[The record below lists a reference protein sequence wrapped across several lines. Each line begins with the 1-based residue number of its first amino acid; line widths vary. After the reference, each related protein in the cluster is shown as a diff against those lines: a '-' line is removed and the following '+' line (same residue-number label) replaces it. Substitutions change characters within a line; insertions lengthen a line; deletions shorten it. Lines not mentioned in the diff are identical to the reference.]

1 MIIQENTII
10 HGDSLTVLRQME
22 PESVDAIITDPPY
35 GINYVSQTASIK
47 NDKSPFIWF
56 LYDAFR
62 VLKSGEAGRGG
73 LICFTRWDVEQTFID
88 AMKIA
93 GFNVKSEVIWDK
105 VYHGMGDTKAA
116 FAPSHENIVF
126 AVKGKYSFP
135 GSRPKDLVTFPKI
148 NSSKMV
154 HPTEK
159 PVGLLANLISS
170 VTKPGDLILDPFDS
184 DDVTHFNA
192 RGVYALL
199 YGREDV
205 RLSAGD
211 GDALRWLPQRAGK
224 DFREKVAAIWDD
236 ARVSGFLTAELTG
249 DKSAMD
255 DGDYLAMQE
264 TGLAHLFAVSG
275 LHCAFLV
282 TLLALLIS
290 RRQRLLCAVT
300 IPLLLFYM
308 VMVGMSPS
316 VVRACIM
323 QIFLLIAPLFR
334 RGSDP
339 LTSLAAAL
347 LVILLCNPF
356 AAASVSLQ
364 LSFSATLGM
373 VLLSP
378 RLYKLLTGWYK
389 GKCRPLRTALCF
401 VAANLSAT
409 LSAVVFTAPLTAWYF
424 RIFVLVAPLS
434 SLLAVPAAGWSF
446 MAAFVTVLLG
456 FVWLPLASLLGW
468 ISWALVRYILWIAN
482 GMMSWRYH
490 AVYFTN
496 PYLIYWLLFL
506 YAAFIGCAATPDGKR
521 KYLLA
526 SALSVLTLTAAIWV
540 NRQDYQYGVLTA
552 LTLDVGQGESVI
564 LTSDG
569 ETALVDCGSSN
580 SYKDP
585 GGLAADT
592 LHSMGVRELSA
603 VVVTHYHA
611 DHTNG
616 LYEVL
621 RRIPVQTIYL
631 PDIED
636 EYGVRERLVSLAEE
650 KGAQVTYVTKETADT
665 LGDTV
670 LTIYPPVQSGGDL
683 NELGLTALA
692 SAGDFDLLITGDM
705 SGSTEKKLVETYALP
720 DIEVLVV
727 SHHGSRYSSNIRFLK
742 SVTPEAA
749 VISVGDN
756 NYGHPSEETLQR
768 LLAVGAD
775 IWRTDQ
781 QGTIRITVNGG

>member
-1 MIIQENTII
+1 M
-10 HGDSLTVLRQME
+10 
-22 PESVDAIITDPPY
+22 
-35 GINYVSQTASIK
+35 
-47 NDKSPFIWF
+47 
-56 LYDAFR
+56 R
-62 VLKSGEAGRGG
+62 VLATIGFSFSAGVFLAALLPWNGWQLYAAGGVLLLALAWLFAARKQKYFRRGLLILLPLAVSLAYFAGYDHLVRQPIENRCGAASDFTATVCDWPQATERGARVTVELEGYHRARAVLYGEAELLAARP
-73 LICFTRWDVEQTFID
+73 
-88 AMKIA
+88 
-93 GFNVKSEVIWDK
+93 
-105 VYHGMGDTKAA
+105 GDTVTGTAQWQSAA
-116 FAPSHENIVF
+116 H
-126 AVKGKYSFP
+126 
-135 GSRPKDLVTFPKI
+135 
-148 NSSKMV
+148 
-154 HPTEK
+154 
-159 PVGLLANLISS
+159 
-170 VTKPGDLILDPFDS
+170 FDS

-224 DFREKVAAIWDD
+224 AFREKVAAIWDD

-496 PYLIYWLLFL
+496 PYLVYWLLFL

-564 LTSDG
+564 LTSGG

>member
-1 MIIQENTII
+1 M
-10 HGDSLTVLRQME
+10 
-22 PESVDAIITDPPY
+22 
-35 GINYVSQTASIK
+35 
-47 NDKSPFIWF
+47 
-56 LYDAFR
+56 R
-62 VLKSGEAGRGG
+62 VLATIGFSFSAGVFLAALLPWNGWQLYAAGGVLLLALAWLFAARKQKYFRRGLLILLPLAVSLAYFAGYDHLVRQPIENRCGAASDFTATVCDWPQATERGARVTVELEGYHRARAVLYGEAELLAARP
-73 LICFTRWDVEQTFID
+73 
-88 AMKIA
+88 
-93 GFNVKSEVIWDK
+93 
-105 VYHGMGDTKAA
+105 GDTVTGTAQWQSAA
-116 FAPSHENIVF
+116 H
-126 AVKGKYSFP
+126 
-135 GSRPKDLVTFPKI
+135 
-148 NSSKMV
+148 
-154 HPTEK
+154 
-159 PVGLLANLISS
+159 
-170 VTKPGDLILDPFDS
+170 FDS

-224 DFREKVAAIWDD
+224 AFREKVAAIWDD

-409 LSAVVFTAPLTAWYF
+409 LSAVVFTVPLTAWYF

-456 FVWLPLASLLGW
+456 FVWLPLVRLLGW
-468 ISWALVRYILWIAN
+468 ISWVLVRYILWIAN

-521 KYLLA
+521 KYLLV

-564 LTSDG
+564 LTSGG

-720 DIEVLVV
+720 DIEVLAV

-742 SVTPEAA
+742 AVTPEAA

>member
-1 MIIQENTII
+1 MELEGY
-10 HGDSLTVLRQME
+10 HRARAVL
-22 PESVDAIITDPPY
+22 Y
-35 GINYVSQTASIK
+35 
-47 NDKSPFIWF
+47 
-56 LYDAFR
+56 
-62 VLKSGEAGRGG
+62 GEAELLAARP
-73 LICFTRWDVEQTFID
+73 
-88 AMKIA
+88 
-93 GFNVKSEVIWDK
+93 
-105 VYHGMGDTKAA
+105 GDTVTGTAQWQSAA
-116 FAPSHENIVF
+116 H
-126 AVKGKYSFP
+126 
-135 GSRPKDLVTFPKI
+135 
-148 NSSKMV
+148 
-154 HPTEK
+154 
-159 PVGLLANLISS
+159 
-170 VTKPGDLILDPFDS
+170 FDS

-224 DFREKVAAIWDD
+224 AFREKVAAIWDD
-236 ARVSGFLTAELTG
+236 PRVSGFLTAELTG

-564 LTSDG
+564 LTSGG

-742 SVTPEAA
+742 AVMPEAA

>member
-1 MIIQENTII
+1 M
-10 HGDSLTVLRQME
+10 
-22 PESVDAIITDPPY
+22 
-35 GINYVSQTASIK
+35 
-47 NDKSPFIWF
+47 
-56 LYDAFR
+56 R
-62 VLKSGEAGRGG
+62 VLATIGFSFSAGVFLAALLPWNGWQLYAAGGILLLALAWLFAARKQKYFRRGLLILLPLAVSLAYFAGYDHLVRQPIEDRCGAASDFAATVCDWPQATERGARVTVELEGYHRARAVLYGEAELLAARP
-73 LICFTRWDVEQTFID
+73 
-88 AMKIA
+88 
-93 GFNVKSEVIWDK
+93 
-105 VYHGMGDTKAA
+105 GDTVAGTAQWQSAA
-116 FAPSHENIVF
+116 H
-126 AVKGKYSFP
+126 
-135 GSRPKDLVTFPKI
+135 
-148 NSSKMV
+148 
-154 HPTEK
+154 
-159 PVGLLANLISS
+159 
-170 VTKPGDLILDPFDS
+170 FDS

-224 DFREKVAAIWDD
+224 AFREKVAAIWDD
-236 ARVSGFLTAELTG
+236 PRVSGFLTAELTG

-378 RLYKLLTGWYK
+378 RLYKLLAGWYK
-389 GKCRPLRTALCF
+389 GKCRPLRAALCF

-468 ISWALVRYILWIAN
+468 ISWVLVRYILWIAN

-564 LTSDG
+564 LTSGG

-720 DIEVLVV
+720 NIEVLVV

-742 SVTPEAA
+742 AVTPEAA

>member
-1 MIIQENTII
+1 M
-10 HGDSLTVLRQME
+10 
-22 PESVDAIITDPPY
+22 
-35 GINYVSQTASIK
+35 
-47 NDKSPFIWF
+47 
-56 LYDAFR
+56 R
-62 VLKSGEAGRGG
+62 VLATIGFSFSAGVFLAALLPWNGWQLYAAGGVLLLALAWLFAARKQKYFRRGLLILLPLAVSLAYFAGYDHMVRQPIENRCGAASDFTATVCDWPQATERGARVTVELEGYRWARAVLYGEAELLAARP
-73 LICFTRWDVEQTFID
+73 
-88 AMKIA
+88 
-93 GFNVKSEVIWDK
+93 
-105 VYHGMGDTKAA
+105 GDTVTGTAQWQSAA
-116 FAPSHENIVF
+116 H
-126 AVKGKYSFP
+126 
-135 GSRPKDLVTFPKI
+135 
-148 NSSKMV
+148 
-154 HPTEK
+154 
-159 PVGLLANLISS
+159 
-170 VTKPGDLILDPFDS
+170 FDS

-224 DFREKVAAIWDD
+224 AFREKVAAIWDD

-389 GKCRPLRTALCF
+389 GKCRPLRAALCF

-446 MAAFVTVLLG
+446 MAAFVTALLG

-496 PYLIYWLLFL
+496 PYLVYWLLFL

-564 LTSDG
+564 LTSGG

-742 SVTPEAA
+742 SVMPEAA

-768 LLAVGAD
+768 LLVVGAD

>member
-1 MIIQENTII
+1 M
-10 HGDSLTVLRQME
+10 
-22 PESVDAIITDPPY
+22 Y
-35 GINYVSQTASIK
+35 
-47 NDKSPFIWF
+47 
-56 LYDAFR
+56 
-62 VLKSGEAGRGG
+62 GEAELLAARP
-73 LICFTRWDVEQTFID
+73 
-88 AMKIA
+88 
-93 GFNVKSEVIWDK
+93 
-105 VYHGMGDTKAA
+105 GDTVTGTAQWQ
-116 FAPSHENIVF
+116 S
-126 AVKGKYSFP
+126 AV
-135 GSRPKDLVTFPKI
+135 
-148 NSSKMV
+148 
-154 HPTEK
+154 H
-159 PVGLLANLISS
+159 
-170 VTKPGDLILDPFDS
+170 FDS

-224 DFREKVAAIWDD
+224 AFREKVAAIWDD
-236 ARVSGFLTAELTG
+236 PRVSGFLTAELTG

-456 FVWLPLASLLGW
+456 FVWLPLVRLLGW
-468 ISWALVRYILWIAN
+468 ISWVLVRYILWIAN

-521 KYLLA
+521 KYLLV

-564 LTSDG
+564 LTSGG

-720 DIEVLVV
+720 DIEVLAV

-742 SVTPEAA
+742 AVTPEAA

>member
-1 MIIQENTII
+1 M
-10 HGDSLTVLRQME
+10 
-22 PESVDAIITDPPY
+22 
-35 GINYVSQTASIK
+35 
-47 NDKSPFIWF
+47 
-56 LYDAFR
+56 R
-62 VLKSGEAGRGG
+62 VLATIGFSFSAGVFLAALLPWNGWQLYAAGGVLLLALAWLFAARKQKYFRRGLLILLPLAVSLAYFAGYDHLVRQPIENRCGAASDFTATVCDWPQATERGARVTVELEGYHRARAVLYGEAELLAARP
-73 LICFTRWDVEQTFID
+73 
-88 AMKIA
+88 
-93 GFNVKSEVIWDK
+93 
-105 VYHGMGDTKAA
+105 GDTVTGTAQWQ
-116 FAPSHENIVF
+116 S
-126 AVKGKYSFP
+126 AVHF
-135 GSRPKDLVTFPKI
+135 
-148 NSSKMV
+148 N
-154 HPTEK
+154 
-159 PVGLLANLISS
+159 
-170 VTKPGDLILDPFDS
+170 S

-224 DFREKVAAIWDD
+224 AFREKVVAIWDD

-521 KYLLA
+521 KYLLV

-564 LTSDG
+564 LTSGG

-621 RRIPVQTIYL
+621 RRIPVQTVYL

>member
-1 MIIQENTII
+1 M
-10 HGDSLTVLRQME
+10 
-22 PESVDAIITDPPY
+22 
-35 GINYVSQTASIK
+35 
-47 NDKSPFIWF
+47 
-56 LYDAFR
+56 R
-62 VLKSGEAGRGG
+62 VLATIGFSFSAGVFLAALLPWTGWQLYAAGGVLLLALAWLFAARKQKYFRRGLLILLPLAVSLAYFAGYDHLVRQPIENRCGAASDFAATVCDWPQATERGAKITVELEGYHRARAVLYGEAELLAARP
-73 LICFTRWDVEQTFID
+73 
-88 AMKIA
+88 
-93 GFNVKSEVIWDK
+93 
-105 VYHGMGDTKAA
+105 GDTVTGTAQWQ
-116 FAPSHENIVF
+116 S
-126 AVKGKYSFP
+126 AVHF
-135 GSRPKDLVTFPKI
+135 
-148 NSSKMV
+148 N
-154 HPTEK
+154 
-159 PVGLLANLISS
+159 
-170 VTKPGDLILDPFDS
+170 S

-224 DFREKVAAIWDD
+224 AFREKVAAIWDD

-564 LTSDG
+564 LTSGG

-621 RRIPVQTIYL
+621 RRIPVQTVYL

>member
-1 MIIQENTII
+1 MRILATIGFSFSAGVFLAALLPWNGWQLYAAGGVLLLALAWLFAARKQKYFRRGLLILLPLAVSLAYFAGYDHLVRQPIENRCGAASDFTA
-10 HGDSLTVLRQME
+10 TVCDWPQATERGARVTVELEGYHRARA
-22 PESVDAIITDPPY
+22 V
-35 GINYVSQTASIK
+35 
-47 NDKSPFIWF
+47 
-56 LYDAFR
+56 LY
-62 VLKSGEAGRGG
+62 GEAELLAARP
-73 LICFTRWDVEQTFID
+73 
-88 AMKIA
+88 
-93 GFNVKSEVIWDK
+93 
-105 VYHGMGDTKAA
+105 GDTVTGTAQWQSAA
-116 FAPSHENIVF
+116 H
-126 AVKGKYSFP
+126 
-135 GSRPKDLVTFPKI
+135 
-148 NSSKMV
+148 
-154 HPTEK
+154 
-159 PVGLLANLISS
+159 
-170 VTKPGDLILDPFDS
+170 FDS

-224 DFREKVAAIWDD
+224 AFREKVATIWDD

-496 PYLIYWLLFL
+496 PYLVYWLLFL

>member
-1 MIIQENTII
+1 M
-10 HGDSLTVLRQME
+10 
-22 PESVDAIITDPPY
+22 
-35 GINYVSQTASIK
+35 
-47 NDKSPFIWF
+47 
-56 LYDAFR
+56 R
-62 VLKSGEAGRGG
+62 VLATIGFSFSAGVFLAALLPWNGWQLYAAGGVLLLALAWLFAARKQKYFRRGLLILLPLAVSLAYFAGYDHLVRQPIEDRCGAASDFAATVCDWPQATERGARVTVELEGYHRARAVLYGEAELLAARP
-73 LICFTRWDVEQTFID
+73 
-88 AMKIA
+88 
-93 GFNVKSEVIWDK
+93 
-105 VYHGMGDTKAA
+105 GDTVTGTAQWQSAA
-116 FAPSHENIVF
+116 H
-126 AVKGKYSFP
+126 
-135 GSRPKDLVTFPKI
+135 
-148 NSSKMV
+148 
-154 HPTEK
+154 
-159 PVGLLANLISS
+159 
-170 VTKPGDLILDPFDS
+170 FDS

-192 RGVYALL
+192 WGVYALL

-224 DFREKVAAIWDD
+224 AFREKVAAIWDD
-236 ARVSGFLTAELTG
+236 PRVSGFLTAELTG

-389 GKCRPLRTALCF
+389 GKCRPLRAALCF

-564 LTSDG
+564 LTSGG

-665 LGDTV
+665 LGDTI

-742 SVTPEAA
+742 AVTPEAA

-768 LLAVGAD
+768 LLAIGAD

>member
-1 MIIQENTII
+1 M
-10 HGDSLTVLRQME
+10 
-22 PESVDAIITDPPY
+22 
-35 GINYVSQTASIK
+35 
-47 NDKSPFIWF
+47 
-56 LYDAFR
+56 R
-62 VLKSGEAGRGG
+62 VLATIGFSFSAGVFLAALLPWNGWQLYAAGGVLLLALAWLFAARKQKYFRRGLLLLLPLAVSLAYFAGYDHLVRQPIEDRCGAASDFTATVCDWPQATERGARVTVELEGYHRARAVLYGEAELLAARP
-73 LICFTRWDVEQTFID
+73 
-88 AMKIA
+88 
-93 GFNVKSEVIWDK
+93 
-105 VYHGMGDTKAA
+105 GDTVTGTAQWQSAA
-116 FAPSHENIVF
+116 H
-126 AVKGKYSFP
+126 
-135 GSRPKDLVTFPKI
+135 
-148 NSSKMV
+148 
-154 HPTEK
+154 
-159 PVGLLANLISS
+159 
-170 VTKPGDLILDPFDS
+170 FDS

-224 DFREKVAAIWDD
+224 AFREKVAAIWDD
-236 ARVSGFLTAELTG
+236 PRVSGFLTAELTG

-564 LTSDG
+564 LTSGG

-636 EYGVRERLVSLAEE
+636 EYGVRERLVSLADE

>member
-1 MIIQENTII
+1 M
-10 HGDSLTVLRQME
+10 
-22 PESVDAIITDPPY
+22 
-35 GINYVSQTASIK
+35 
-47 NDKSPFIWF
+47 
-56 LYDAFR
+56 R
-62 VLKSGEAGRGG
+62 VLATIGFSFSAGVFLAALLPWNGWQLYAAGGVLLLALAWLFAARKQKYFRRGLLILLPLAVSLAYFAGYDHMVRQPIEDRCGAASDFAATVCDWPQATERGAKVTVELEGYHRARAVLYGEAELLAARP
-73 LICFTRWDVEQTFID
+73 
-88 AMKIA
+88 
-93 GFNVKSEVIWDK
+93 
-105 VYHGMGDTKAA
+105 GDTVTGTAQWQSAA
-116 FAPSHENIVF
+116 H
-126 AVKGKYSFP
+126 
-135 GSRPKDLVTFPKI
+135 
-148 NSSKMV
+148 
-154 HPTEK
+154 
-159 PVGLLANLISS
+159 
-170 VTKPGDLILDPFDS
+170 FDS

-224 DFREKVAAIWDD
+224 AFREKVAAIWDD
-236 ARVSGFLTAELTG
+236 PRVSGFLTAELTG

-424 RIFVLVAPLS
+424 LIFVLVAPLS

-564 LTSDG
+564 LTSGG

-621 RRIPVQTIYL
+621 RRIPVQTVYL

-692 SAGDFDLLITGDM
+692 STGDFDLLITGDM

-742 SVTPEAA
+742 AVTPEAA

>member
-1 MIIQENTII
+1 M
-10 HGDSLTVLRQME
+10 
-22 PESVDAIITDPPY
+22 
-35 GINYVSQTASIK
+35 
-47 NDKSPFIWF
+47 
-56 LYDAFR
+56 R
-62 VLKSGEAGRGG
+62 VLATIGFSFSAGVFLAALLPWNGWQLYAAGGILLLALAWLFAARKQKYFRRGLLILLPLAVSLAYFAGYDHLVRQPIEDRCGAASDFAATVCDWPQATERGARVTVELEGYHRARAVLYGEAELLAARP
-73 LICFTRWDVEQTFID
+73 
-88 AMKIA
+88 
-93 GFNVKSEVIWDK
+93 
-105 VYHGMGDTKAA
+105 GDTVTGTAQWQSAA
-116 FAPSHENIVF
+116 H
-126 AVKGKYSFP
+126 
-135 GSRPKDLVTFPKI
+135 
-148 NSSKMV
+148 
-154 HPTEK
+154 
-159 PVGLLANLISS
+159 
-170 VTKPGDLILDPFDS
+170 FDS

-224 DFREKVAAIWDD
+224 AFREKVAAIWDD
-236 ARVSGFLTAELTG
+236 PRVSGFLTAELTG

-378 RLYKLLTGWYK
+378 RLYKLLAGWYK
-389 GKCRPLRTALCF
+389 GKCRPLRAALCF

-468 ISWALVRYILWIAN
+468 ISWVLVRYILWIAN

-564 LTSDG
+564 LTSGG

-720 DIEVLVV
+720 NIEVLVV

-742 SVTPEAA
+742 AVTPEAA

-781 QGTIRITVNGG
+781 QGTVRITVNGG

>member
-1 MIIQENTII
+1 M
-10 HGDSLTVLRQME
+10 
-22 PESVDAIITDPPY
+22 
-35 GINYVSQTASIK
+35 
-47 NDKSPFIWF
+47 
-56 LYDAFR
+56 R
-62 VLKSGEAGRGG
+62 VLATIGFSFSAGVFLAALLPWNGWQLYAAGGVLLLALAWLFAARKQKYFRRGLLLLLPLAVSLAYFAGYDHLVRQPIEDRCGAASDFTATVCDWPQATERGARVTVELEGYHRARAVLYGEAELLAARP
-73 LICFTRWDVEQTFID
+73 
-88 AMKIA
+88 
-93 GFNVKSEVIWDK
+93 
-105 VYHGMGDTKAA
+105 GDTVTGTAQWQSAA
-116 FAPSHENIVF
+116 H
-126 AVKGKYSFP
+126 
-135 GSRPKDLVTFPKI
+135 
-148 NSSKMV
+148 
-154 HPTEK
+154 
-159 PVGLLANLISS
+159 
-170 VTKPGDLILDPFDS
+170 FDS

-224 DFREKVAAIWDD
+224 AFREKVAAIWDD
-236 ARVSGFLTAELTG
+236 PRVSGFLTAELTG

-564 LTSDG
+564 LTSGG

-621 RRIPVQTIYL
+621 HRIPVQTIYL

-742 SVTPEAA
+742 AVMPEAA

>member
-1 MIIQENTII
+1 M
-10 HGDSLTVLRQME
+10 
-22 PESVDAIITDPPY
+22 
-35 GINYVSQTASIK
+35 
-47 NDKSPFIWF
+47 
-56 LYDAFR
+56 R
-62 VLKSGEAGRGG
+62 VLATIGFSFSAGVFLAALLPWNGWQLYAAGAVTLLALAWLFAARGRKYFRRGLLLLLSLAVSLAYFVGYDHLVRQPIEDRCGAASDFAATVCDWPQATERGAKITVELEGYHRARAVLYGEAELLAARP
-73 LICFTRWDVEQTFID
+73 
-88 AMKIA
+88 
-93 GFNVKSEVIWDK
+93 
-105 VYHGMGDTKAA
+105 GDTVTGTAQWQ
-116 FAPSHENIVF
+116 S
-126 AVKGKYSFP
+126 AVHF
-135 GSRPKDLVTFPKI
+135 
-148 NSSKMV
+148 N
-154 HPTEK
+154 
-159 PVGLLANLISS
+159 
-170 VTKPGDLILDPFDS
+170 S

-211 GDALRWLPQRAGK
+211 GDALRWLPQQAGK
-224 DFREKVAAIWDD
+224 AFREKVAAIWDD
-236 ARVSGFLTAELTG
+236 PRVSGFLTAELTG

-564 LTSDG
+564 LTSGG

-585 GGLAADT
+585 GGLAADM

-621 RRIPVQTIYL
+621 RRIPVQTVYL

-742 SVTPEAA
+742 AVMPEAA

>member
-1 MIIQENTII
+1 M
-10 HGDSLTVLRQME
+10 
-22 PESVDAIITDPPY
+22 
-35 GINYVSQTASIK
+35 
-47 NDKSPFIWF
+47 
-56 LYDAFR
+56 R
-62 VLKSGEAGRGG
+62 VLATIGFSFSAGVFLAALLPWTGWQLYAAGGVLLLALAWLFAARKQKYFRRGLLILLPLVVSLAYFAGYDHLVRQPIEDRCGAASDFTATVCDWPQATERGARVTVELEGYHRARAVLYGEAELLAARP
-73 LICFTRWDVEQTFID
+73 
-88 AMKIA
+88 
-93 GFNVKSEVIWDK
+93 
-105 VYHGMGDTKAA
+105 GDTVTGTAQWQSAA
-116 FAPSHENIVF
+116 H
-126 AVKGKYSFP
+126 
-135 GSRPKDLVTFPKI
+135 
-148 NSSKMV
+148 
-154 HPTEK
+154 
-159 PVGLLANLISS
+159 
-170 VTKPGDLILDPFDS
+170 FDS

-224 DFREKVAAIWDD
+224 AFREKVAAIWDD
-236 ARVSGFLTAELTG
+236 PRVSGFLTAELTG

-389 GKCRPLRTALCF
+389 GKCRPLRAALCF

-564 LTSDG
+564 LTSGG

-665 LGDTV
+665 LGDTI

-720 DIEVLVV
+720 NIEVLVV

-742 SVTPEAA
+742 AVTPEAA

>member
-1 MIIQENTII
+1 M
-10 HGDSLTVLRQME
+10 
-22 PESVDAIITDPPY
+22 
-35 GINYVSQTASIK
+35 
-47 NDKSPFIWF
+47 
-56 LYDAFR
+56 R
-62 VLKSGEAGRGG
+62 VLATIGFSFSAGVFLAALLPWNGWQLYAAGGVLLLALAWLFAARKQKYFRRGLLILLPLAVSLAYFAGYDHLVRQPIEDRCGAASDFAATVCDWPQATERGARVTVELEGYHRARAVLYGEAELLAARP
-73 LICFTRWDVEQTFID
+73 
-88 AMKIA
+88 
-93 GFNVKSEVIWDK
+93 
-105 VYHGMGDTKAA
+105 GDTVTGTAQWQSAA
-116 FAPSHENIVF
+116 H
-126 AVKGKYSFP
+126 
-135 GSRPKDLVTFPKI
+135 
-148 NSSKMV
+148 
-154 HPTEK
+154 
-159 PVGLLANLISS
+159 
-170 VTKPGDLILDPFDS
+170 FDS

-224 DFREKVAAIWDD
+224 AFREKVAAIWDD

-255 DGDYLAMQE
+255 DGDYLGMQE

-526 SALSVLTLTAAIWV
+526 TMLSVATLTAAIWV

-564 LTSDG
+564 LTSGG

-650 KGAQVTYVTKETADT
+650 KGAQVTYVTKETADM

-692 SAGDFDLLITGDM
+692 STGDFDLLITGDM

>member
-1 MIIQENTII
+1 M
-10 HGDSLTVLRQME
+10 
-22 PESVDAIITDPPY
+22 
-35 GINYVSQTASIK
+35 
-47 NDKSPFIWF
+47 
-56 LYDAFR
+56 R
-62 VLKSGEAGRGG
+62 VLATIGFSFSAGVFLAALLPWNGWQLYAAGGVLLLALAWLFAARKQKYFRRGLLILLPLAVSLAYFAGYDHLVRQPIENRCGAASDFTATVCDWPQATERGARVTVELEGYHRARAVLYGEAELLAARP
-73 LICFTRWDVEQTFID
+73 
-88 AMKIA
+88 
-93 GFNVKSEVIWDK
+93 
-105 VYHGMGDTKAA
+105 GDTVTGTAQWQ
-116 FAPSHENIVF
+116 S
-126 AVKGKYSFP
+126 AVHF
-135 GSRPKDLVTFPKI
+135 
-148 NSSKMV
+148 N
-154 HPTEK
+154 
-159 PVGLLANLISS
+159 
-170 VTKPGDLILDPFDS
+170 S

-224 DFREKVAAIWDD
+224 AFREKVAAIWDD
-236 ARVSGFLTAELTG
+236 PRVSGFLTAELTG

-424 RIFVLVAPLS
+424 CIFVLVAPLS

-446 MAAFVTVLLG
+446 MVAFVTVLLG

-564 LTSDG
+564 LTSGG

>member
-1 MIIQENTII
+1 M
-10 HGDSLTVLRQME
+10 
-22 PESVDAIITDPPY
+22 
-35 GINYVSQTASIK
+35 
-47 NDKSPFIWF
+47 
-56 LYDAFR
+56 R
-62 VLKSGEAGRGG
+62 VLATIGFSFSAGVFLAALLPWNGWQLYAAGGVLLLALAWLFAARKQKYFRRGLLILLPLAVSLAYFAGYDHLVRQPIEDRCGAASDFAATVCDWPQATERGARVTVELEGYHRARAVLYGEAELLAARP
-73 LICFTRWDVEQTFID
+73 
-88 AMKIA
+88 
-93 GFNVKSEVIWDK
+93 
-105 VYHGMGDTKAA
+105 GDTVTGTAQWQSAA
-116 FAPSHENIVF
+116 H
-126 AVKGKYSFP
+126 
-135 GSRPKDLVTFPKI
+135 
-148 NSSKMV
+148 
-154 HPTEK
+154 
-159 PVGLLANLISS
+159 
-170 VTKPGDLILDPFDS
+170 FDS

-224 DFREKVAAIWDD
+224 AFREKVAAIWDD
-236 ARVSGFLTAELTG
+236 PRVSGFLTAELTG

-564 LTSDG
+564 LTSGG

-621 RRIPVQTIYL
+621 RRIPVQTVYL

>member
-1 MIIQENTII
+1 M
-10 HGDSLTVLRQME
+10 
-22 PESVDAIITDPPY
+22 
-35 GINYVSQTASIK
+35 
-47 NDKSPFIWF
+47 
-56 LYDAFR
+56 R
-62 VLKSGEAGRGG
+62 VLATIGFSFSAGVFLAALLPWNGWQLYAAGGVLLLALAWLFAAHKQKYFRRGLLILLSLAVSLAYFVGYDHLVRQPIEDRCGAASDFTATVCDWPQATERGARVTVELEGYHRARAVLYGEAELLAARP
-73 LICFTRWDVEQTFID
+73 
-88 AMKIA
+88 
-93 GFNVKSEVIWDK
+93 
-105 VYHGMGDTKAA
+105 GDTVTGTAQWQSAA
-116 FAPSHENIVF
+116 H
-126 AVKGKYSFP
+126 
-135 GSRPKDLVTFPKI
+135 
-148 NSSKMV
+148 
-154 HPTEK
+154 
-159 PVGLLANLISS
+159 
-170 VTKPGDLILDPFDS
+170 FDS

-224 DFREKVAAIWDD
+224 AFREKVAAIWDD

-496 PYLIYWLLFL
+496 PYLVYWLLFL

-564 LTSDG
+564 LTSGG

-692 SAGDFDLLITGDM
+692 STGDFDLLITGDM

>member
-1 MIIQENTII
+1 M
-10 HGDSLTVLRQME
+10 
-22 PESVDAIITDPPY
+22 
-35 GINYVSQTASIK
+35 
-47 NDKSPFIWF
+47 
-56 LYDAFR
+56 R
-62 VLKSGEAGRGG
+62 VLATIGFSFSAGVFLAALLPWNGWQLYAAGGILLLALAWLFAARKQKYFRRGLLILLPLAVSLAYFAGYDHLVRQPIEDRCGAASDFAATVCDWPQATERGARVTVELEGYHRARAVLYGEAELLAARP
-73 LICFTRWDVEQTFID
+73 
-88 AMKIA
+88 
-93 GFNVKSEVIWDK
+93 
-105 VYHGMGDTKAA
+105 GDTVTGTAQWQSAA
-116 FAPSHENIVF
+116 H
-126 AVKGKYSFP
+126 
-135 GSRPKDLVTFPKI
+135 
-148 NSSKMV
+148 
-154 HPTEK
+154 
-159 PVGLLANLISS
+159 
-170 VTKPGDLILDPFDS
+170 FDS

-224 DFREKVAAIWDD
+224 AFREKVAAIWDD
-236 ARVSGFLTAELTG
+236 PRVSGFLTAELTG

-356 AAASVSLQ
+356 AATSVSLQ

-378 RLYKLLTGWYK
+378 RLYKLLAGWYK
-389 GKCRPLRTALCF
+389 GKCRPLRAALCF

-468 ISWALVRYILWIAN
+468 ISWVLVRYILWIAN

-564 LTSDG
+564 LTSGG

-720 DIEVLVV
+720 NIEVLVV

-742 SVTPEAA
+742 AVTPEAA

>member
-1 MIIQENTII
+1 M
-10 HGDSLTVLRQME
+10 
-22 PESVDAIITDPPY
+22 
-35 GINYVSQTASIK
+35 
-47 NDKSPFIWF
+47 
-56 LYDAFR
+56 R
-62 VLKSGEAGRGG
+62 VLATIGFSFSAGVFLAALLPWNGWQLYAAGGVLLLALAWLFAARKQKYFRRGLLILLPLAVSLAYFAGYDHLVRQPIENRCGAASDFTATVCDWPQATERGARVTVELEGYHRARAVLYGEAELLAARP
-73 LICFTRWDVEQTFID
+73 
-88 AMKIA
+88 
-93 GFNVKSEVIWDK
+93 
-105 VYHGMGDTKAA
+105 GDTVTGTAQWQ
-116 FAPSHENIVF
+116 S
-126 AVKGKYSFP
+126 AV
-135 GSRPKDLVTFPKI
+135 
-148 NSSKMV
+148 
-154 HPTEK
+154 H
-159 PVGLLANLISS
+159 
-170 VTKPGDLILDPFDS
+170 FDS

-224 DFREKVAAIWDD
+224 AFREKVAAIWDD
-236 ARVSGFLTAELTG
+236 PRVSGFLTAELTG

-378 RLYKLLTGWYK
+378 RLYKLLAGWYK
-389 GKCRPLRTALCF
+389 GKCRPLRAALCF

-468 ISWALVRYILWIAN
+468 ISWVLVRYILWIAN

-564 LTSDG
+564 LTSGG

-720 DIEVLVV
+720 NIEVLVV

-742 SVTPEAA
+742 AVTPEAA

>member
-1 MIIQENTII
+1 M
-10 HGDSLTVLRQME
+10 
-22 PESVDAIITDPPY
+22 
-35 GINYVSQTASIK
+35 
-47 NDKSPFIWF
+47 
-56 LYDAFR
+56 R
-62 VLKSGEAGRGG
+62 VLATIGFSFSAGVFLAALLPWNGWQLYAAGGVLLLALAWLFAARKQKYFRRGLLILLPLAVSLAYFAGYDHLVRQPIEDRCGAASDFTATVCDWPQATERGARVTVELEGYHRARAVLYGEAELLAARP
-73 LICFTRWDVEQTFID
+73 
-88 AMKIA
+88 
-93 GFNVKSEVIWDK
+93 
-105 VYHGMGDTKAA
+105 GDTVTGTAQWQ
-116 FAPSHENIVF
+116 S
-126 AVKGKYSFP
+126 AV
-135 GSRPKDLVTFPKI
+135 
-148 NSSKMV
+148 
-154 HPTEK
+154 H
-159 PVGLLANLISS
+159 
-170 VTKPGDLILDPFDS
+170 FDS

-224 DFREKVAAIWDD
+224 AFREKVAAIWDD
-236 ARVSGFLTAELTG
+236 PRVSGFLTAELTG

-540 NRQDYQYGVLTA
+540 NRQDYQYGVLTV

-564 LTSDG
+564 LTSGG

>member
-1 MIIQENTII
+1 M
-10 HGDSLTVLRQME
+10 
-22 PESVDAIITDPPY
+22 
-35 GINYVSQTASIK
+35 
-47 NDKSPFIWF
+47 
-56 LYDAFR
+56 R
-62 VLKSGEAGRGG
+62 VLATIGFSFSAGVFLAALLPWNGWQLYAAGGVLLLALAWLFAARKQKYFRRGLLLLLPLAVSLAYFAGYDHLVRQPIENRCGAASDFAATVCDWPQATEHGAKITVELEGYHRARAVLYGEAELLAARP
-73 LICFTRWDVEQTFID
+73 
-88 AMKIA
+88 
-93 GFNVKSEVIWDK
+93 
-105 VYHGMGDTKAA
+105 GDTVTGTAQWQSAA
-116 FAPSHENIVF
+116 H
-126 AVKGKYSFP
+126 
-135 GSRPKDLVTFPKI
+135 
-148 NSSKMV
+148 
-154 HPTEK
+154 
-159 PVGLLANLISS
+159 
-170 VTKPGDLILDPFDS
+170 FDS

-224 DFREKVAAIWDD
+224 AFREKVAAIWDD
-236 ARVSGFLTAELTG
+236 PRVSGFLTAELTG

-373 VLLSP
+373 VLLSS

-389 GKCRPLRTALCF
+389 GKCRPLRAALCF

-446 MAAFVTVLLG
+446 MAAFVTALLG
-456 FVWLPLASLLGW
+456 FLWLPLASLLGW

-506 YAAFIGCAATPDGKR
+506 YAVFIGCAATPDGKR

-564 LTSDG
+564 LTSGG

-621 RRIPVQTIYL
+621 RRIPVQTVYL

-742 SVTPEAA
+742 AVMPEAA

>member
-1 MIIQENTII
+1 M
-10 HGDSLTVLRQME
+10 
-22 PESVDAIITDPPY
+22 
-35 GINYVSQTASIK
+35 
-47 NDKSPFIWF
+47 
-56 LYDAFR
+56 R
-62 VLKSGEAGRGG
+62 VLATIGFSFSAGVFLAALLPWNGWQLYAAGGILLLALAWLFAARKQKYFRRGLLILLPLVVSLAYFAGYDHLVRQPIEDRCGAASDFTATVCDWPQATERGARVTVELEGYHRARAVLYGEAELLAARP
-73 LICFTRWDVEQTFID
+73 
-88 AMKIA
+88 
-93 GFNVKSEVIWDK
+93 
-105 VYHGMGDTKAA
+105 GDTVTGTAQWQSAA
-116 FAPSHENIVF
+116 H
-126 AVKGKYSFP
+126 
-135 GSRPKDLVTFPKI
+135 
-148 NSSKMV
+148 
-154 HPTEK
+154 
-159 PVGLLANLISS
+159 
-170 VTKPGDLILDPFDS
+170 FDS

-224 DFREKVAAIWDD
+224 AFREKVAAIWDD
-236 ARVSGFLTAELTG
+236 PRVSGFLTAELTG

-389 GKCRPLRTALCF
+389 GKCRPLRAALCF

-564 LTSDG
+564 LTSGG

-621 RRIPVQTIYL
+621 RRIPGQTIYL

-720 DIEVLVV
+720 NIEVLVV

-742 SVTPEAA
+742 AVTPEAA

>member
-1 MIIQENTII
+1 M
-10 HGDSLTVLRQME
+10 
-22 PESVDAIITDPPY
+22 
-35 GINYVSQTASIK
+35 
-47 NDKSPFIWF
+47 
-56 LYDAFR
+56 R
-62 VLKSGEAGRGG
+62 VLATIGFSFSAGVFLAALLPWNGWQLYAAGGILLLALAWLFAARKQKYFRRGLLILLPLAVSLAYFAGYDHLVRQPIEDRCGAASDFAATVCDWPQATERGARVTVELEGYHRARAVLYGEAELLAARP
-73 LICFTRWDVEQTFID
+73 
-88 AMKIA
+88 
-93 GFNVKSEVIWDK
+93 
-105 VYHGMGDTKAA
+105 GDTVTGTAQWQSAA
-116 FAPSHENIVF
+116 H
-126 AVKGKYSFP
+126 
-135 GSRPKDLVTFPKI
+135 
-148 NSSKMV
+148 
-154 HPTEK
+154 
-159 PVGLLANLISS
+159 
-170 VTKPGDLILDPFDS
+170 FDS

-224 DFREKVAAIWDD
+224 AFREKVAAIWDD
-236 ARVSGFLTAELTG
+236 PRVSGFLTAELTG

-378 RLYKLLTGWYK
+378 RLYKLLAGWYK
-389 GKCRPLRTALCF
+389 GKCRPLRAALCF

-564 LTSDG
+564 LTSGG

-650 KGAQVTYVTKETADT
+650 KGAQVTYVTKETTDT

>member
-1 MIIQENTII
+1 M
-10 HGDSLTVLRQME
+10 
-22 PESVDAIITDPPY
+22 
-35 GINYVSQTASIK
+35 
-47 NDKSPFIWF
+47 
-56 LYDAFR
+56 R
-62 VLKSGEAGRGG
+62 VLATIGFSFSAGVFLAALLPWNGWQLYAAGGILLLALAWLFAARKQKYFRRGLLILLPLAVSLAYFAGYDHLVRQPIEDRCGAASDFAATVCDWPQATERGARVTVELEGYHRARAVLYGEAELLAARP
-73 LICFTRWDVEQTFID
+73 
-88 AMKIA
+88 
-93 GFNVKSEVIWDK
+93 
-105 VYHGMGDTKAA
+105 GDTVTGTAQWQSAA
-116 FAPSHENIVF
+116 H
-126 AVKGKYSFP
+126 
-135 GSRPKDLVTFPKI
+135 
-148 NSSKMV
+148 
-154 HPTEK
+154 
-159 PVGLLANLISS
+159 
-170 VTKPGDLILDPFDS
+170 FDS

-224 DFREKVAAIWDD
+224 AFREKVAAIWDD
-236 ARVSGFLTAELTG
+236 PRVSGFLTAELTG

-389 GKCRPLRTALCF
+389 GKCRPLRAALCF

-446 MAAFVTVLLG
+446 MAAFVTALLG

-468 ISWALVRYILWIAN
+468 ISWVLVRYILWIAN

-564 LTSDG
+564 LTSGG

-621 RRIPVQTIYL
+621 RRIPVQTVYL

-720 DIEVLVV
+720 NIEVLVV

-742 SVTPEAA
+742 AVMPEAA

>member
-1 MIIQENTII
+1 M
-10 HGDSLTVLRQME
+10 
-22 PESVDAIITDPPY
+22 
-35 GINYVSQTASIK
+35 
-47 NDKSPFIWF
+47 
-56 LYDAFR
+56 R
-62 VLKSGEAGRGG
+62 VLATIGFSFSAGVFLAALLPWNGWQLYAAGGILLLALAWLFAARKQKYFRRGLLILLPLAVSLAYFAGYDHLVRQPIEDRCGAASDFAATVCDWPQATERGARVTVELEGYHRARAVLYGEAELLAARP
-73 LICFTRWDVEQTFID
+73 
-88 AMKIA
+88 
-93 GFNVKSEVIWDK
+93 
-105 VYHGMGDTKAA
+105 GDTVTGTAQWQSAA
-116 FAPSHENIVF
+116 H
-126 AVKGKYSFP
+126 
-135 GSRPKDLVTFPKI
+135 
-148 NSSKMV
+148 
-154 HPTEK
+154 
-159 PVGLLANLISS
+159 
-170 VTKPGDLILDPFDS
+170 FDS

-224 DFREKVAAIWDD
+224 AFREKVAAIWDD
-236 ARVSGFLTAELTG
+236 PRVSGFLTAELTG

-378 RLYKLLTGWYK
+378 RLYKLLAGWYK
-389 GKCRPLRTALCF
+389 GKCRPLRAALCF

-468 ISWALVRYILWIAN
+468 ISWVLVRYILWIAN

-564 LTSDG
+564 LTSGG

-683 NELGLTALA
+683 NELGLTVLA

-742 SVTPEAA
+742 AVTPEAA

>member
-1 MIIQENTII
+1 M
-10 HGDSLTVLRQME
+10 
-22 PESVDAIITDPPY
+22 
-35 GINYVSQTASIK
+35 
-47 NDKSPFIWF
+47 
-56 LYDAFR
+56 R
-62 VLKSGEAGRGG
+62 VLATIGFSFSAGVFLAALLPWTGWQLYAAGGVLLLALAWLFAARKQKYFRRGLLILLPLVVSLAYFAGYDHLVRQPIEDRCGAASDFTATVCDWPQATERGARVTVELEGYHRARAVLYGEAELLAARP
-73 LICFTRWDVEQTFID
+73 
-88 AMKIA
+88 
-93 GFNVKSEVIWDK
+93 
-105 VYHGMGDTKAA
+105 GDTVTGTAQWQSAA
-116 FAPSHENIVF
+116 H
-126 AVKGKYSFP
+126 
-135 GSRPKDLVTFPKI
+135 
-148 NSSKMV
+148 
-154 HPTEK
+154 
-159 PVGLLANLISS
+159 
-170 VTKPGDLILDPFDS
+170 FDS

-224 DFREKVAAIWDD
+224 AFREKVAAIWDD
-236 ARVSGFLTAELTG
+236 PRVSGFLTAELTG

-389 GKCRPLRTALCF
+389 GKCRPLRAALCF

-446 MAAFVTVLLG
+446 MAAFVTALLG

-564 LTSDG
+564 LTSGG

-665 LGDTV
+665 LGDTI

-742 SVTPEAA
+742 AVTPEAA

-768 LLAVGAD
+768 LLAIGAD

>member
-1 MIIQENTII
+1 M
-10 HGDSLTVLRQME
+10 
-22 PESVDAIITDPPY
+22 
-35 GINYVSQTASIK
+35 
-47 NDKSPFIWF
+47 
-56 LYDAFR
+56 R
-62 VLKSGEAGRGG
+62 VLATIGFSFSAGVFLAALLPWNGWQLYAAGGILLLALAWLFAARKQKYFRRGLLILLPLAVSLAYFAGYDHLVRQPIEDRCGAASDFAATVCDWPQATERGARVTVELEGYHRARAVLYGEAELLAARP
-73 LICFTRWDVEQTFID
+73 
-88 AMKIA
+88 
-93 GFNVKSEVIWDK
+93 
-105 VYHGMGDTKAA
+105 GDTVTGTAQWQSAA
-116 FAPSHENIVF
+116 H
-126 AVKGKYSFP
+126 
-135 GSRPKDLVTFPKI
+135 
-148 NSSKMV
+148 
-154 HPTEK
+154 
-159 PVGLLANLISS
+159 
-170 VTKPGDLILDPFDS
+170 FDS
-184 DDVTHFNA
+184 DDVTYFNA

-224 DFREKVAAIWDD
+224 AFREKVAAIWDD
-236 ARVSGFLTAELTG
+236 PRVSGFLTAELTG

-378 RLYKLLTGWYK
+378 RLYKLLAGWYK
-389 GKCRPLRTALCF
+389 GKCRPLRAALCF

-468 ISWALVRYILWIAN
+468 ISWVLVRYILWIAN

-564 LTSDG
+564 LTSGG

-720 DIEVLVV
+720 NIEVLVV

-742 SVTPEAA
+742 AVTPEAA

>member
-1 MIIQENTII
+1 M
-10 HGDSLTVLRQME
+10 
-22 PESVDAIITDPPY
+22 
-35 GINYVSQTASIK
+35 
-47 NDKSPFIWF
+47 
-56 LYDAFR
+56 R
-62 VLKSGEAGRGG
+62 VLATIGFSFSAGVFLAALLPWNGWQLYAAGGVLLLALAWLFAARKQKYFRRGLLILLSLAVSLAYFAGYDHLVRQPIEDRCGAASDFAATVCDWPQATERGAKITVELEGYHRARAVLYGEAELLAARP
-73 LICFTRWDVEQTFID
+73 
-88 AMKIA
+88 
-93 GFNVKSEVIWDK
+93 
-105 VYHGMGDTKAA
+105 GDTVTGTAQWQ
-116 FAPSHENIVF
+116 S
-126 AVKGKYSFP
+126 AVHF
-135 GSRPKDLVTFPKI
+135 
-148 NSSKMV
+148 N
-154 HPTEK
+154 
-159 PVGLLANLISS
+159 
-170 VTKPGDLILDPFDS
+170 S

-224 DFREKVAAIWDD
+224 AFREKVAAIWDD

-389 GKCRPLRTALCF
+389 GNCRPLRTALCF

-424 RIFVLVAPLS
+424 HIFVLVAPLS

-564 LTSDG
+564 LTSGG

-650 KGAQVTYVTKETADT
+650 KGAQVTYVTKETTDT

>member
-1 MIIQENTII
+1 M
-10 HGDSLTVLRQME
+10 
-22 PESVDAIITDPPY
+22 
-35 GINYVSQTASIK
+35 
-47 NDKSPFIWF
+47 
-56 LYDAFR
+56 R
-62 VLKSGEAGRGG
+62 VLATIGFSFSAGVFLAALLPWNGWQLYAAGGVLLLALAWLFAARKQKYFRRGLLILLPLAVSLAYFAGYDHLVRQPIEDRCGAASDFAATVCDWPQATERGAKITVELEGYHRARAVLYGEAELLAARP
-73 LICFTRWDVEQTFID
+73 
-88 AMKIA
+88 
-93 GFNVKSEVIWDK
+93 
-105 VYHGMGDTKAA
+105 GDTVTGTAQWQSAA
-116 FAPSHENIVF
+116 H
-126 AVKGKYSFP
+126 
-135 GSRPKDLVTFPKI
+135 
-148 NSSKMV
+148 
-154 HPTEK
+154 
-159 PVGLLANLISS
+159 
-170 VTKPGDLILDPFDS
+170 FDS

-211 GDALRWLPQRAGK
+211 GDALCWLPQRAGK
-224 DFREKVAAIWDD
+224 AFREKVAAIWDD
-236 ARVSGFLTAELTG
+236 PRVSGFLTAELTG

-290 RRQRLLCAVT
+290 RQQRLLCAVT

-389 GKCRPLRTALCF
+389 GKCRPLRAALCF

-496 PYLIYWLLFL
+496 PYLVYWLLFL

-564 LTSDG
+564 LTSGG

-621 RRIPVQTIYL
+621 RRIPVQTVYL

-683 NELGLTALA
+683 NELGLAALA

>member
-1 MIIQENTII
+1 M
-10 HGDSLTVLRQME
+10 
-22 PESVDAIITDPPY
+22 
-35 GINYVSQTASIK
+35 
-47 NDKSPFIWF
+47 
-56 LYDAFR
+56 R
-62 VLKSGEAGRGG
+62 VLATIGFSFSAGVFLAALLPWNGWQLYAAGAVALLALAWLFAARGRKYFRRGLLILLPLAVSLAYFAGYDHMVRQPVEDRCGAASEFAATICDWPQATERGAKVTVELEGYHRARAVLYGEAELLEARP
-73 LICFTRWDVEQTFID
+73 
-88 AMKIA
+88 
-93 GFNVKSEVIWDK
+93 
-105 VYHGMGDTKAA
+105 GDTVTGTAQWQSAA
-116 FAPSHENIVF
+116 H
-126 AVKGKYSFP
+126 
-135 GSRPKDLVTFPKI
+135 
-148 NSSKMV
+148 
-154 HPTEK
+154 
-159 PVGLLANLISS
+159 
-170 VTKPGDLILDPFDS
+170 FDS

-224 DFREKVAAIWDD
+224 AFREKVAAIWDD

-389 GKCRPLRTALCF
+389 CKCRPLRAALCF

-446 MAAFVTVLLG
+446 MAAFVTALLG
-456 FVWLPLASLLGW
+456 FVWLPLARLLGW
-468 ISWALVRYILWIAN
+468 ISWVLVRYILWIAN

-564 LTSDG
+564 LTSGG
-569 ETALVDCGSSN
+569 EMALVDCGSSN

-650 KGAQVTYVTKETADT
+650 KGVQVTYVTKETADM

-742 SVTPEAA
+742 AVMPEAA

>member
-1 MIIQENTII
+1 M
-10 HGDSLTVLRQME
+10 
-22 PESVDAIITDPPY
+22 
-35 GINYVSQTASIK
+35 
-47 NDKSPFIWF
+47 
-56 LYDAFR
+56 R
-62 VLKSGEAGRGG
+62 VLATIGFSFSAGVFLAALLPWTGWQLYAAGGVLLLALAWLFAVRKQKYFRRGLLILLPLAVSLAYFAGYDHLVRQPIEDRCGAASDFTATVCDWPQATERGARVTVELEGYHRARAVLYGEAELLAARP
-73 LICFTRWDVEQTFID
+73 
-88 AMKIA
+88 
-93 GFNVKSEVIWDK
+93 
-105 VYHGMGDTKAA
+105 GDTVTGTAQWQSAA
-116 FAPSHENIVF
+116 H
-126 AVKGKYSFP
+126 
-135 GSRPKDLVTFPKI
+135 
-148 NSSKMV
+148 
-154 HPTEK
+154 
-159 PVGLLANLISS
+159 
-170 VTKPGDLILDPFDS
+170 FDS

-224 DFREKVAAIWDD
+224 AFREKVAAIWDD
-236 ARVSGFLTAELTG
+236 PRVSGFLTAELTG

-692 SAGDFDLLITGDM
+692 STGDFDLLITGDM

>member
-1 MIIQENTII
+1 M
-10 HGDSLTVLRQME
+10 
-22 PESVDAIITDPPY
+22 
-35 GINYVSQTASIK
+35 
-47 NDKSPFIWF
+47 
-56 LYDAFR
+56 R
-62 VLKSGEAGRGG
+62 VLATIGFSFSAGVFLAALLPWTGWQLYAAGGVLLLALAWLFAARKQKYFRRGLLILLPLVVSLAYFAGYDHLVRQPIEDRCGAASDFTATVCDWPQATERGARVTVELEGYHRARAVLYGEAELLAARP
-73 LICFTRWDVEQTFID
+73 
-88 AMKIA
+88 
-93 GFNVKSEVIWDK
+93 
-105 VYHGMGDTKAA
+105 GDTVTGTAQWQSAA
-116 FAPSHENIVF
+116 H
-126 AVKGKYSFP
+126 
-135 GSRPKDLVTFPKI
+135 
-148 NSSKMV
+148 
-154 HPTEK
+154 
-159 PVGLLANLISS
+159 
-170 VTKPGDLILDPFDS
+170 FDS

-224 DFREKVAAIWDD
+224 AFREKVAAIWDD
-236 ARVSGFLTAELTG
+236 PRVSGFLTAELTG

-389 GKCRPLRTALCF
+389 GKCRPLRAALCF

-564 LTSDG
+564 LTSGG

-665 LGDTV
+665 LGDTI

-742 SVTPEAA
+742 AVTPEAA

-768 LLAVGAD
+768 LLAIGTD

>member
-1 MIIQENTII
+1 M
-10 HGDSLTVLRQME
+10 
-22 PESVDAIITDPPY
+22 
-35 GINYVSQTASIK
+35 
-47 NDKSPFIWF
+47 
-56 LYDAFR
+56 R
-62 VLKSGEAGRGG
+62 VLATIGFSFSAGVFLAALLPWNGWQLYAAGGVLLLALAWLFAARKQKYFRRGLLILLPLAVSLAYFAGYDHLVRQPIENRCGAASDFAATVCDWPQATERGARVTVELEGYHRARAVLYGEAELLAARP
-73 LICFTRWDVEQTFID
+73 
-88 AMKIA
+88 
-93 GFNVKSEVIWDK
+93 
-105 VYHGMGDTKAA
+105 GDTVTGTAQWQSAA
-116 FAPSHENIVF
+116 H
-126 AVKGKYSFP
+126 
-135 GSRPKDLVTFPKI
+135 
-148 NSSKMV
+148 
-154 HPTEK
+154 
-159 PVGLLANLISS
+159 
-170 VTKPGDLILDPFDS
+170 FDS

-224 DFREKVAAIWDD
+224 AFREKVAAIWDD
-236 ARVSGFLTAELTG
+236 PRVSGFLTAELTG

-347 LVILLCNPF
+347 LVILMCNPF

-389 GKCRPLRTALCF
+389 GKCRLLRTALCF

-496 PYLIYWLLFL
+496 PYLVYWLLFL

-564 LTSDG
+564 LTSGG

-621 RRIPVQTIYL
+621 RRIPVQTVYL

-650 KGAQVTYVTKETADT
+650 KGAQVTYVTKETTDS

-670 LTIYPPVQSGGDL
+670 LTLYPPVQSGGDL

>member
-1 MIIQENTII
+1 M
-10 HGDSLTVLRQME
+10 
-22 PESVDAIITDPPY
+22 
-35 GINYVSQTASIK
+35 
-47 NDKSPFIWF
+47 
-56 LYDAFR
+56 R
-62 VLKSGEAGRGG
+62 VLATIGFSFSAGVFLAALLPWNGWQLYAAGGVLLLALAWLFAARKQKYFRRGLLILLPLAVSLAYFAGYDHLVRQPIEDRCGAASDFAATVCDWPQATERGAKITVELEGYHRARAVLYGEAELLAARP
-73 LICFTRWDVEQTFID
+73 
-88 AMKIA
+88 
-93 GFNVKSEVIWDK
+93 
-105 VYHGMGDTKAA
+105 GDTVTGTAQWQSAA
-116 FAPSHENIVF
+116 H
-126 AVKGKYSFP
+126 
-135 GSRPKDLVTFPKI
+135 
-148 NSSKMV
+148 
-154 HPTEK
+154 
-159 PVGLLANLISS
+159 
-170 VTKPGDLILDPFDS
+170 FDS

-224 DFREKVAAIWDD
+224 AFREKVAAIWDD
-236 ARVSGFLTAELTG
+236 PRVSGFLTAELTG

-255 DGDYLAMQE
+255 DRDYLAMQE

-564 LTSDG
+564 LTSGG

-742 SVTPEAA
+742 AVMPEAA

>member
-1 MIIQENTII
+1 M
-10 HGDSLTVLRQME
+10 
-22 PESVDAIITDPPY
+22 
-35 GINYVSQTASIK
+35 
-47 NDKSPFIWF
+47 
-56 LYDAFR
+56 R
-62 VLKSGEAGRGG
+62 VLATIGFSFSAGVFLAALLPWTGWQLYAAGGVLLLALAWLFAARKQKYFRRGLLILLPLVVSLAYFAGYDHLVRQPIEDRCGAASDFTATVCDWPQATERGARVTVELEGYHRARAVLYGEAELLAARP
-73 LICFTRWDVEQTFID
+73 
-88 AMKIA
+88 
-93 GFNVKSEVIWDK
+93 
-105 VYHGMGDTKAA
+105 GDTVTGTAQWQSAA
-116 FAPSHENIVF
+116 H
-126 AVKGKYSFP
+126 
-135 GSRPKDLVTFPKI
+135 
-148 NSSKMV
+148 
-154 HPTEK
+154 
-159 PVGLLANLISS
+159 
-170 VTKPGDLILDPFDS
+170 FDS

-224 DFREKVAAIWDD
+224 AFREKVAAIWDD
-236 ARVSGFLTAELTG
+236 PRVSGFLTAELTG

-389 GKCRPLRTALCF
+389 GNCRPLRAALCF

-564 LTSDG
+564 LTSGG

-665 LGDTV
+665 LGDTI

-742 SVTPEAA
+742 AVTPEAA

-768 LLAVGAD
+768 LLAIGAD

>member
-1 MIIQENTII
+1 M
-10 HGDSLTVLRQME
+10 
-22 PESVDAIITDPPY
+22 
-35 GINYVSQTASIK
+35 
-47 NDKSPFIWF
+47 
-56 LYDAFR
+56 R
-62 VLKSGEAGRGG
+62 VLATIGFSFSAGVFLAALLPWNGWQLYAAGGVLLLALAWLFAARKQKYFRRGLLILLPLAVSLAYFAGYDHLVRQPIEDRCGAASDFAATVCDWPQATERGARVTVELEGYHRARAVLYGEAELLAARP
-73 LICFTRWDVEQTFID
+73 
-88 AMKIA
+88 
-93 GFNVKSEVIWDK
+93 
-105 VYHGMGDTKAA
+105 GDTVTGTAQWQSAA
-116 FAPSHENIVF
+116 H
-126 AVKGKYSFP
+126 
-135 GSRPKDLVTFPKI
+135 
-148 NSSKMV
+148 
-154 HPTEK
+154 
-159 PVGLLANLISS
+159 
-170 VTKPGDLILDPFDS
+170 FDS

-224 DFREKVAAIWDD
+224 AFREKVAAIWDD

-282 TLLALLIS
+282 TLMALLIS

-564 LTSDG
+564 LTSGG